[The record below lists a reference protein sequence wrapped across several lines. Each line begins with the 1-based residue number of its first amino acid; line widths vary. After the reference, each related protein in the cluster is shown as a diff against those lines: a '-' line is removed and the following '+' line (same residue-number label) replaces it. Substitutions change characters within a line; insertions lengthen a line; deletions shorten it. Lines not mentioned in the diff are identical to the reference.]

1 MATILK
7 DPALK
12 SASIDLLSLFI
23 IDLVIISRVIMH
35 ELLSMMFL
43 DHKSIFNALV
53 NMVPKFL
60 VHRKVFHTGCL
71 ID

>member
-1 MATILK
+1 MITSMATILK

-23 IDLVIISRVIMH
+23 VHLVVISRVIMH
-35 ELLSMMFL
+35 ELLSMMLL

-53 NMVPKFL
+53 NMVS
-60 VHRKVFHTGCL
+60 
-71 ID
+71 